1 MNIWEKAIL
10 NMQKGSSKITVAA
23 ATFSERVKAELAM
36 IRLRIRIDEV
46 QARIDGLHRLIG
58 RKVMDLKKQ
67 EALPKTME
75 QLLKV
80 DDTMAAM
87 TELAD
92 REQEIEELKEEMK
105 NIRSEFKATT
115 KEAEDTIA

>member
-23 ATFSERVKAELAM
+23 ATFSERVKDELAM